1 VKLRNVLALPVGL
14 AVASLAACSF
24 GTPTVP
30 ADDLADLAED
40 ALEEEVGQRPEIDC
54 GSEDIEVVEGDEVTC
69 VLTDPATGSEYD
81 TVVSFTGVDGTEYD
95 IDVQVADTAK

>member
-30 ADDLADLAED
+30 ADGLADLAED